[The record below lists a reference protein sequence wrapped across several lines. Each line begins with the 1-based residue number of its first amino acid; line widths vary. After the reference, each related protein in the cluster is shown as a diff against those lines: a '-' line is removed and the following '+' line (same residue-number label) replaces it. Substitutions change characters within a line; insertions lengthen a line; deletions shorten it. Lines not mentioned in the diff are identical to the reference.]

1 VNGTPQR
8 ADVAGGVTGGVAA
21 HSPDQ
26 FATGPALTH
35 ASANE
40 ALATGLARIAGGA
53 RGVDCAPLTQFDS
66 SALAVLLA
74 WQRAANAR
82 GTALEIV
89 NLPAG
94 LASLAQAYGVD
105 TLLSAR
111 HSRSVDTER
120 SPS

>member
-1 VNGTPQR
+1 M
-8 ADVAGGVTGGVAA
+8 
-21 HSPDQ
+21 
-26 FATGPALTH
+26 TH
-35 ASANE
+35 ASAR
-40 ALATGLARIAGGA
+40 ATLASGLERIAGGA
-53 RGVDCAPLTQFDS
+53 RSVDCAPLTQFDS

-74 WQRAANAR
+74 WQRAASAR
-82 GTALEIV
+82 GATLEIV

-111 HSRSVDTER
+111 HSRSLDTER